1 MVRTLTITALAL
13 ATLLV
18 APTRALAGPGT
29 LAILYFDNQGNP
41 ELEPLKVGLA
51 QMLITDL
58 KGTPGVTVVE
68 RARLQEILDELELG
82 HTGVAD
88 PETAARL
95 GKLLGAEWM
104 LLGSYFELLGTLRI
118 DARLVKVETGEIL
131 HAHGVN
137 DTTRAFMEMEKSIA
151 HSFRTHL
158 EQQASAIPSGPTGFA
173 DGPGAA
179 EGGGDAVADAGG
191 SRTRGESGGTDGG
204 GGAAPVTTD
213 PAPSDGGGSQ
223 AGGGSGDGGDATAVV
238 APDAASLDAAVAFS
252 EGLIF
257 LDRSD
262 VPRARES
269 FQQALAAD
277 PALEAAREALG
288 SLDI

>member
-1 MVRTLTITALAL
+1 MLRTLPFLAL
-13 ATLLV
+13 AFAALLC
-18 APTRALAGPGT
+18 PGRALAGPGT

-41 ELEPLKVGLA
+41 DLEPLKVGLA

-58 KGTPGVTVVE
+58 RGTTGVTVVE

-82 HTGVAD
+82 HSGVAD
-88 PETAARL
+88 PDTAARL

-104 LLGSYFELLGTLRI
+104 LLGSYFELMGTLRI

-131 HAHGVN
+131 HAHGVD
-137 DTTRAFMEMEKSIA
+137 DTSGAFMQMEKVIA
-151 HSFRTHL
+151 RSFKSHL
-158 EQQASAIPSGPTGFA
+158 EQQAAALPDGPTGFA
-173 DGPGAA
+173 DGAAGDTTDDALADAATPRTRGGTAGA
-179 EGGGDAVADAGG
+179 EGGEEPPPTQV
-191 SRTRGESGGTDGG
+191 
-204 GGAAPVTTD
+204 D
-213 PAPSDGGGSQ
+213 PAPTDPPP
-223 AGGGSGDGGDATAVV
+223 SGTGEPEASAVAVV
-238 APDAASLDAAVAFS
+238 APDARTLDAAVSFS

-277 PALEAAREALG
+277 PALDAARQALT

>member
-1 MVRTLTITALAL
+1 MLRTLSTITLAL
-13 ATLLV
+13 AILLV
-18 APTRALAGPGT
+18 APIRAAAGPGT
-29 LAILYFDNQGNP
+29 LAILYFDNEGNP

-68 RARLQEILDELELG
+68 RSRLQEILDELELG
-82 HTGVAD
+82 HAGVTD
-88 PETAARL
+88 PDTAAKL

-137 DTTRAFMEMEKSIA
+137 DTARAFMEMEKAIA

-158 EQQASAIPSGPTGFA
+158 EQQASAPPDGPTGFA
-173 DGPGAA
+173 DAGSSGD
-179 EGGGDAVADAGG
+179 GGGDALADAGG
-191 SRTRGESGGTDGG
+191 SRTRGDDGG
-204 GGAAPVTTD
+204 SGDPAATGGDPSSGSTATDAAP
-213 PAPSDGGGSQ
+213 AE
-223 AGGGSGDGGDATAVV
+223 GDGGDATAVV
-238 APDAASLDAAVAFS
+238 APDAQTLEAAVAFS
-252 EGLIF
+252 EGLIH

-277 PALEAAREALG
+277 PQLDAARQALG
-288 SLDI
+288 TLDI